1 MSETKKIT
9 IRQAKP
15 NAADLEM
22 LKSLWAALVD
32 IQSGYFPERLSF
44 EVDEE
49 LLLENDEEAAK
60 AMRKIMAV
68 LERGSLDRCVW
79 SLVMLLD
86 PANAVIDPDADHVA
100 IHPRFEEMA
109 NRLDRYEGIVRRLA
123 VAARSDQL
131 RDLQDEAER
140 LLAESEAK
148 GGA

>member
-1 MSETKKIT
+1 MGQIPL
-9 IRQAKP
+9 RQAKP
-15 NAADLEM
+15 SAADLEM
-22 LKSLWAALVD
+22 LKALWGGLTD

-79 SLVMLLD
+79 TLAMLMD

-109 NRLDRYEGIVRRLA
+109 NQLDKYEGIVRRLA
-123 VAARSDQL
+123 AAARSDQI
-131 RDLQDEAER
+131 RDLQDETER
-140 LLAESEAK
+140 LLADSAK
-148 GGA
+148 GGG